1 MIRVAHATSELDKY
15 SVQRK
20 ISIRGSLWRLSV
32 RLSKNSKRFK
42 LCIWDREQA
51 GAAANYLRLD
61 DQALLLLKTAEFAGR
76 KCVWV
81 PHKDDEKSYVKGL
94 LTGEKKDGKLEV
106 EFEGTKK
113 FFKEDIVEFQ
123 NPPKYDLVEDMANMT
138 YLSEPA
144 VLWNLR

>member
-1 MIRVAHATSELDKY
+1 M
-15 SVQRK
+15 
-20 ISIRGSLWRLSV
+20 
-32 RLSKNSKRFK
+32 
-42 LCIWDREQA
+42 
-51 GAAANYLRLD
+51 
-61 DQALLLLKTAEFAGR
+61 KTAEFAGR

-113 FFKEDIVEFQ
+113 FFKEDFVEFQ
-123 NPPKYDLVEDMANMT
+123 NPPKYDLVEDMADMT